1 MLDEIDTVAFNTM
14 HNANMLVV
22 SIDDF
27 HVLADIHHL
36 LLGSRKTLMP
46 DDRRGSRP
54 PFGAQFLR

>member
-1 MLDEIDTVAFNTM
+1 L